1 MMFVFSESK
10 NYGSWWGGGHWG
22 GYFTLPTPNDALTN
36 GFQLEKKQDLV
47 VSGGSKNINRLHCD
61 GKGGVYLGM
70 GLNKYK
76 RGECKNARKQI

>member
-1 MMFVFSESK
+1 MAV
-10 NYGSWWGGGHWG
+10 GGGGALG

-61 GKGGVYLGM
+61 GKGGVYPPLNEPHFVCVVGWLG
-70 GLNKYK
+70 
-76 RGECKNARKQI
+76 